1 MVRCQFICDPLIETE
16 DICYCI
22 DDIKESKK
30 YICAQDDAKCLNH
43 FCVGFKCNNGEC
55 RRNNVRCNDIDDCGD
70 DSDEDDCEQICPSTE
85 HLCMGKCI
93 SNSKICPDFD
103 YEYPETFPFSVS
115 NQMLVMEDSDDS
127 YDNYS
132 RLPYLLG

>member
-43 FCVGFKCNNGEC
+43 FCVGFKCKNGEC

-70 DSDEDDCEQICPSTE
+70 DSDEDDCER
-85 HLCMGKCI
+85 
-93 SNSKICPDFD
+93 PDYA
-103 YEYPETFPFSVS
+103 YEYPETFTFSDS
-115 NQMLVMEDSDDS
+115 KPMLVMDVSDDS

-132 RLPYLLG
+132 RLPYLFE